1 MLDINTLPN
10 QTEQD
15 RAIIL
20 KSANGIIWAIIGRG
34 TEALT
39 GDDIEDLHSLALE
52 AANKAILDYKP
63 RYSPAL
69 AMLITRYVLQARR
82 DYMRRRGEL
91 NGRVNNKQE
100 AFEHGTVSLEGME
113 IESREREGRD
123 AAISAMEITI
133 DMARNDGVID
143 DREYRV
149 LTMRRGG
156 VIQREIGEE
165 LGICPQRVHQIQGDA
180 VRKIRARYR
189 TAE

>member
-1 MLDINTLPN
+1 MLDINLLPN

-20 KSANGIIWAIIGRG
+20 KAANGIIWSIIGIG
-34 TEALT
+34 TGSLS
-39 GDDIEDLHSLALE
+39 GDDIDDLHSLALE
-52 AANKAILDYKP
+52 AANRAMVEYV
-63 RYSPAL
+63 AGNGATL
-69 AMLITRYVLQARR
+69 ATLITRYVLQARR
-82 DYMRRRGEL
+82 DYMRKRGAV
-91 NGRVNNKQE
+91 NGATHNRQE
-100 AFEHGTVSLEGME
+100 AFEHGAVSLEGME
-113 IESREREGRD
+113 IESVEVDGRG

-133 DMARNDGVID
+133 DMARNDGIID

-156 VIQREIGEE
+156 VIQREIAEE
-165 LGICPQRVHQIQGDA
+165 LGVCPQRVHQIQGDA

>member
-1 MLDINTLPN
+1 MLDINLLPN

-20 KSANGIIWAIIGRG
+20 NAANGIIWSIIGRG
-34 TEALT
+34 TESLS
-39 GDDIEDLHSLALE
+39 GDDIDDLHSLALE
-52 AANKAILDYKP
+52 AANRAMVEYV
-63 RYSPAL
+63 AGNGATL
-69 AMLITRYVLQARR
+69 ATLITRYVLQARR
-82 DYMRRRGEL
+82 DYMRKRGEV
-91 NGRVNNKQE
+91 NGATHNRQE
-100 AFEHGTVSLEGME
+100 AFEHGAVSLESVEVEASDGDC
-113 IESREREGRD
+113 RG

-133 DMARNDGVID
+133 DMARNDGIID

-156 VIQREIGEE
+156 VIQREIAEE
-165 LGICPQRVHQIQGDA
+165 LGVCPQRVHQIQGDA